1 MKKTIAILLSTV
13 LLLLSFVS
21 CQPEESPLPNEDP
34 QDQALIED
42 LSGYTVIIPS
52 NPDRE
57 ISTAATALVNA
68 IAEKTGVTLEI
79 REDFIIEERGI
90 VEVDREI
97 LIGATNREAS
107 KGYDILL
114 HDDYEVAVVESK
126 LLMLGGSLSATV
138 NAVTAWIEL
147 YLSKSYA
154 SELAVYADA
163 LLSYRHAYAIRSFSL
178 NGIDIREWQIV
189 YPINSVYLRSAAE
202 KLSQGIL
209 QLTGMEISVVSDGK
223 YQKKTNTNAILIGVT
238 KQGAYAESLAQNTA
252 VYASEAGLFRI
263 QGGSE
268 FDTVRAVNLFLELL
282 LTQSGAV
289 ALDYSTAQIQPL
301 EAAKEYSV
309 MSFNVLGTDIDARV
323 SLVADAILTHLPDSV
338 GIQEGNSTWV
348 NELSNALASHY
359 DYVNPHN
366 ASSNL
371 LLNAIFYRRDKLK
384 LIESGGYWLSATPNN
399 PSKFPNTDQR
409 RVVTYAVF
417 EDLETGER
425 FTHYNTHIGWNN
437 DGGNDV
443 PAKQCDVIMTK
454 AENDFPYPYVVTG
467 DFNTMPTSSLY
478 KSLTKT
484 WWDARKVAEKTTED
498 WTCDFKIM
506 DYCFLSNQVFA
517 TEFYVV
523 NDPYVDKVSFN
534 NGETKGQ
541 SYYLSDHYPI
551 VVKFYLP

>member
-1 MKKTIAILLSTV
+1 MKKTVAILLSAV
-13 LLLLSFVS
+13 MLLLSFAA
-21 CQPEESPLPNEDP
+21 CQPEELPSEEP

-68 IAEKTGVTLEI
+68 IAEKTGITLEI
-79 REDFIIEERGI
+79 REDFIIAERGI
-90 VEVDREI
+90 VEVEREI

-107 KGYDILL
+107 KGYDMLL
-114 HDDYEVAVVESK
+114 HDDYEVAVVGSK
-126 LLMLGGSLSATV
+126 LLMFGGSLSATA

-147 YLSKSYA
+147 YLTKSYA
-154 SELAVYADA
+154 SRLAVYADA
-163 LLSYRHAYAIRSFSL
+163 LLSYRHAYAIQSFSL

-189 YPINSVYLRSAAE
+189 YPANSVYLQPAAE
-202 KLSQGIL
+202 RLSQGIL
-209 QLTGMEISVVSDGK
+209 QLTGTELSVVSDGK
-223 YQKKTNTNAILIGVT
+223 YQKETTANSILIGVT
-238 KQGAYAESLAQNTA
+238 KHGSYAGELVKNTA
-252 VYASEAGLFRI
+252 VYASETGLFRI
-263 QGGSE
+263 QGSSE
-268 FDTVRAVNLFLELL
+268 FDTVRAVNSFLEQL
-282 LTQSGAV
+282 LTQTGAV
-289 ALDYSTAQIQPL
+289 ALDYSTARTQTF
-301 EAAKEYSV
+301 EAAKEHSV
-309 MSFNVLGTDIDARV
+309 MSFNVLGSDIDARV
-323 SLVADAILTHLPDSV
+323 SLVVDAILTNLPDSV

-384 LIESGGYWLSATPNN
+384 VIESGGYWLSSTPNN

-425 FTHYNTHIGWNN
+425 YTHYNTHIGWNN

-443 PAKQCDVIMTK
+443 PLKQCEVVMEK
-454 AENDFPYPYVVTG
+454 AKNDFPYPYVVTG
-467 DFNTMPTSSLY
+467 DFNKLPTSSLY
-478 KSLTKT
+478 ASLTKT
-484 WWDARKVAEKTTED
+484 WRDARRVAEKTTED
-498 WTCDFKIM
+498 WTCDSKIM
-506 DYCFLSNQVFA
+506 DYCFLSKQIFA

-551 VVKFYLP
+551 VAKFYLP